1 MGSQD
6 QHRVV
11 GQVEQ
16 PKRWDDLNPTQRLH
30 LIGTSNIPGYSPAS
44 GNYARPADSES
55 VHGTQQGDTSNAT
68 DEQGWQV

>member
-6 QHRVV
+6 QHREIVASV
-11 GQVEQ
+11 QQ
-16 PKRWDDLNPTQRLH
+16 PKAWDDQSPDQRLYMGRE
-30 LIGTSNIPGYSPAS
+30 IRGYSPAS
-44 GNYARPADSES
+44 GLYARPADAES

>member
-6 QHRVV
+6 QHREVVV

-16 PKRWDDLNPTQRLH
+16 PKSWDFQSSNQQLH
-30 LIGTSNIPGYSPAS
+30 LFATSNIPGYSPAS
-44 GNYARPADSES
+44 YARPADAES